1 MSYAT
6 LIEELICVYD
16 SSPLFMDPIDFDSE
30 EQEQEEDQD
39 EEESQEVEIKIQAD
53 LQN

>member
-16 SSPLFMDPIDFDSE
+16 SSPLFIDPIEFDSE
-30 EQEQEEDQD
+30 EQEDDED
-39 EEESQEVEIKIQAD
+39 EEESDKVEIKKQAD